1 MQTEILDQAHT
12 FEFGG
17 GHTGQDRTY
26 DKLRVRFYWPNMYR
40 DTIEFVQSCGYCR
53 SRLMRR
59 PRMPMHNMPVPTYPF
74 EMIAIDTS
82 GPFPESES
90 GNRYAISIIDHF
102 SSWPEVYPARDKSAE
117 TVAKIILEKI
127 IPRHSCPRVILSDNG
142 TEYVNAINE
151 LLFKRLKISHIRCS
165 VYHPAGNG
173 KIERFHRFMN
183 DVISKYAYQDQ
194 TKWESYIPA
203 VLMAYRTSL
212 HDSTGYTPFFLM
224 RGCDPVLPMDTLLNP
239 KFKYLGDDYVP
250 CMLQRLHHAYSMAQR
265 NLVDARERNKER
277 LNVKTSLPQ
286 FKVGDPVFY
295 FDKVVRPGETAKFSL
310 LWKPHYRIVEQTS
323 PVNFRIKDQMTG
335 KHKLVHAENIKL
347 AHPEQIWD
355 APRETPEHVDRDFE
369 DLERRAPTRVQPMRQ
384 AKTTG
389 LLFFRPIDKDPEP
402 PRKRKRVSKIDT
414 PSAPVESE
422 PPSAPVDSEPP
433 SAPVESEMIDTTP
446 SSAPVSEPIQDDLH
460 RTMSTETLADAPEH
474 DSDMDC
480 DSRQDKRKC
489 DEIDQD
495 DESEEISKRLRIA
508 RVRVEANPYK
518 QLLKKPVDIL
528 RSYMK
533 F

>member
-1 MQTEILDQAHT
+1 
-12 FEFGG
+12 
-17 GHTGQDRTY
+17 
-26 DKLRVRFYWPNMYR
+26 
-40 DTIEFVQSCGYCR
+40 
-53 SRLMRR
+53 
-59 PRMPMHNMPVPTYPF
+59 
-74 EMIAIDTS
+74 
-82 GPFPESES
+82 
-90 GNRYAISIIDHF
+90 
-102 SSWPEVYPARDKSAE
+102 
-117 TVAKIILEKI
+117 
-127 IPRHSCPRVILSDNG
+127 
-142 TEYVNAINE
+142 
-151 LLFKRLKISHIRCS
+151 
-165 VYHPAGNG
+165 
-173 KIERFHRFMN
+173 MN